1 MKCNLIELYYVSNI
15 FLILSIEYSFTYSN
29 IILQNEEDEI
39 KISVSVMEALNVHQ
53 GIVVNKQV
61 NKRMNQNNFKKFS
74 ASYVPVAYKNQTE
87 LFQYILDGQFSVFKI
102 AVILNEEPDIIQIL
116 QQLEMVSN

>member
-61 NKRMNQNNFKKFS
+61 NKRMNQNNLKKFS